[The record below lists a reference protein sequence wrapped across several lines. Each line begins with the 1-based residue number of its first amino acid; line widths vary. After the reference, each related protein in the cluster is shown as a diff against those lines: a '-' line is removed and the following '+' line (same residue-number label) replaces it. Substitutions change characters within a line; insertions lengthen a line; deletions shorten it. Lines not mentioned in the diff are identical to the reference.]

1 MSEKYTYN
9 SLDYILYSK
18 YICCIIKGMRYTIK
32 QFNEQFPN
40 DDACLDAIFE
50 LRYGDVEFCPRCAAQ
65 TKFYRVKGRKCYA
78 CAYCAYQL
86 HPLAQTIFHKS
97 ETSLTSWFY
106 VMYQVSVA
114 KNGVSAKEIE
124 RHLGVTYKTAL
135 RMLHKVRSLMKQGD
149 DMLSGT
155 VEADETYIG
164 GVRKK
169 KYQQSPWTNKTAV
182 IGIVEKN
189 GSTKAFATKHA
200 DATVTIPFLKAN
212 IEPGSTIHTDES
224 KIYTRVKRDFDH
236 AFVNHSKYEYVKA
249 GVTTNTIEGFWAQL
263 KTSLRGTYHA
273 VSPKYLPLYLNE
285 FVFRYNFRGVAVYPI
300 LLELAARPV
309 LTKS

>member
-1 MSEKYTYN
+1 
-9 SLDYILYSK
+9 
-18 YICCIIKGMRYTIK
+18 
-32 QFNEQFPN
+32 
-40 DDACLDAIFE
+40 
-50 LRYGDVEFCPRCAAQ
+50 
-65 TKFYRVKGRKCYA
+65 
-78 CAYCAYQL
+78 
-86 HPLAQTIFHKS
+86 
-97 ETSLTSWFY
+97 
-106 VMYQVSVA
+106 MYQVSVA